1 MNTEKTSTG
10 LTKERIEECL
20 EQDIANDYHRFDY
33 ICSGVTVINF
43 ERIENSLIVEYS
55 FWDDGH
61 ADSFNQSYFLFDVEV
76 GQEYGVNFPS
86 SMQYIKFKSK
96 LTWESAVE
104 LENLSA
110 NFYEELIGCADI
122 TTYNWGEKEINDWIE
137 HFIDNDPKHLAL
149 MLIEHYH
156 ADIKLPDFIPIALA
170 PHFKKLISENLTK

>member
-1 MNTEKTSTG
+1 MNTEKTSPG

-33 ICSGVTVINF
+33 ICSGVTFINF
-43 ERIENSLIVEYS
+43 ERIENSLKVEYS
-55 FWDDGH
+55 YWDDCH
-61 ADSFNQSYFLFDVEV
+61 ALHDQSYYLFDLDN
-76 GQEYGVNFPS
+76 EYGVNFPS
-86 SMQYIKFKSK
+86 CMQLCEFKSK
-96 LTWESAVE
+96 LTWKSSSE
-104 LENLSA
+104 LESLSA
-110 NFYEELIGCADI
+110 DFGEDVDTVDV
-122 TTYNWGEKEINDWIE
+122 TTYNWGDPEINDWIE